1 MDCYNN
7 VVVAPLDL
15 NTRYTGVG
23 VSVQYGISD
32 VQVLLHQFTVV
43 RAVSTNTGISV
54 KKVKPIIDLVRGKKV
69 DDALQVLRFLPSPVA
84 ARVAKVVKSAASNA
98 ENELL
103 ARSSDLTIV
112 EIFANEGPRLKR
124 FRARARGRVAK
135 IIRRN
140 SHITVVVDEEEGL

>member
-1 MDCYNN
+1 M
-7 VVVAPLDL
+7 P
-15 NTRYTGVG
+15 
-23 VSVQYGISD
+23 
-32 VQVLLHQFTVV
+32 V

-84 ARVAKVVKSAASNA
+84 ARVAKVVKSAAANA
-98 ENELL
+98 ENELM
-103 ARSSDLTIV
+103 ARTADLKIV
-112 EIFANEGPRLKR
+112 EIYANEGPRLKR
-124 FRARARGRVAK
+124 FRARARGRVAR

>member
-1 MDCYNN
+1 M
-7 VVVAPLDL
+7 P
-15 NTRYTGVG
+15 
-23 VSVQYGISD
+23 
-32 VQVLLHQFTVV
+32 V

-84 ARVAKVVKSAASNA
+84 ARVAKVVKSAVSNA
-98 ENELL
+98 ENELM
-103 ARSSDLTIV
+103 ARSADLKII
-112 EIFANEGPRLKR
+112 EIYANEGPRLKR
-124 FRARARGRVAK
+124 FRARARGRVAR